1 MNDKKLLNEILK
13 DNYYKK
19 LFEFYKTKNKN
30 ELIEI
35 IKKTLRNNNNM
46 NEILISK
53 NLKDLNY
60 YDLYNNFIHIDN
72 FNIFILKYIILYEK
86 F

>member
-35 IKKTLRNNNNM
+35 LKKTLRNNNNM

>member
-1 MNDKKLLNEILK
+1 MNEKKLLKEILK

-35 IKKTLRNNNNM
+35 LKKTLRNNNNM

>member
-1 MNDKKLLNEILK
+1 MNEKKLLNEILK

-35 IKKTLRNNNNM
+35 LKKTLRNNNNM

-60 YDLYNNFIHIDN
+60 YDLYNNFLHIDN

>member
-19 LFEFYKTKNKN
+19 LFEFYKTKNKK

-35 IKKTLRNNNNM
+35 LKKTLRNNNNM